1 MGQVSAM
8 SLIALLGSIPTL
20 RVKEREQTPRG
31 GTSPALAGSQGLGDR
46 AVVPLSPRPSGL
58 AML

>member
-1 MGQVSAM
+1 MGQVSTM
-8 SLIALLGSIPTL
+8 SLIALLRSIPTL
-20 RVKEREQTPRG
+20 WVKEREQTPRG

-46 AVVPLSPRPSGL
+46 AVVPLSPWPSGP